1 MSARN
6 WMRISLG
13 GLAAAAALSACTT
26 PAAAPPTPAVTA
38 KGSPT
43 STATAHN
50 AADTMFAQMMILHHQ
65 GAIEMADLAVEKAQ
79 APEVKALAQNISAAQ
94 GPEIETMTNW
104 LTSWGENPS
113 PSPSGMPSM
122 GHPGMDMHGMS
133 QEEVMAQLEGLTGT
147 EFDRQFLTS
156 MIAHHEGAVTMAQTE
171 LAQGK
176 NPDALALAQK
186 IINDQQAE
194 IVKMTDMHA
203 SL

>member
-1 MSARN
+1 
-6 WMRISLG
+6 
-13 GLAAAAALSACTT
+13 
-26 PAAAPPTPAVTA
+26 
-38 KGSPT
+38 
-43 STATAHN
+43 
-50 AADTMFAQMMILHHQ
+50 
-65 GAIEMADLAVEKAQ
+65 
-79 APEVKALAQNISAAQ
+79 
-94 GPEIETMTNW
+94 
-104 LTSWGENPS
+104 
-113 PSPSGMPSM
+113 
-122 GHPGMDMHGMS
+122 MHAMS

-171 LAQGK
+171 LAQGT